1 MNVIS
6 LCNRVSQR
14 MLRHTPHTPEE
25 LAIIKLLL
33 ENCIKL
39 LKEDINSQVYKKCMY
54 AIIHTVILYIDT
66 LLYCM

>member
-6 LCNRVSQR
+6 LYNRVSQR

-54 AIIHTVILYIDT
+54 AI
-66 LLYCM
+66 